1 MKIRIKKAKNGLNI
15 ICAETPYLNKASLVV
30 LVRGGSVYE
39 NKNNNG
45 VFHLI
50 EHSIFNGSK
59 KYKNSEEI
67 ENKIS
72 ELGLIEDVQTNKEF
86 TKYSFGFHSKNS
98 CEALEFISEI
108 LLNPIFNEKQ
118 INKEKKIIA
127 EELSLDAND
136 NYRKFYIKSNKL
148 LFKKNPLNLDPAGT
162 KKSLSN
168 LSASSLKQIYQRYY
182 VANNMVMVYAG
193 NLPSEKILSA
203 IKENF
208 AFLKKGEGAI
218 YPKFKFERNK
228 KFAENSIKI
237 GTDFNFISFAFLVSF
252 SKQKDK
258 DLIYLLKDIINK
270 KIQDNLI
277 FKEKMGYDLGVNVTE
292 FEKIGLLDI
301 CGGLTKN
308 NKEKILKI
316 LKKEIFFLEIT
327 EMEFQQA
334 KNKIS
339 DNFDLM
345 LDNSFELSEYL
356 AFNLLDE
363 NKLITPQQGK
373 ALFQKITLADIQN
386 FAKKIL
392 TQENSFLFI
401 AS

>member
-1 MKIRIKKAKNGLNI
+1 MKIKSEKTKQGINI
-15 ICAETPYLNKASLVV
+15 ICAETPYLNKASLVI
-30 LVRGGSVYE
+30 LVKSGSVYE

-72 ELGLIEDVQTNKEF
+72 ELGLIEDIQTNKEF
-86 TKYSFGFHSKNS
+86 TKYSFSFHSKNS
-98 CEALEFISEI
+98 CEALKFISEI
-108 LLNPIFNEKQ
+108 LFNPIFNEKQ
-118 INKEKKIIA
+118 IKKEKEMIM

-148 LFKKNPLNLDPAGT
+148 LFKKTPLNLDPAGT

-168 LSASSLKQIYQRYY
+168 LNASTLQQIYQQYY
-182 VANNMVMVYAG
+182 VANNMVIVYAG
-193 NLPSEKILSA
+193 NLPSEKILPT

-208 AFLKKGEGAI
+208 TSLKKGVGAI
-218 YPKFKFERNK
+218 YPEFNLERNK
-228 KFAENSIKI
+228 KFAENLIKI
-237 GTDFNFISFAFLVSF
+237 GTDFNFISFVFLVSF
-252 SKQKDK
+252 SKQKEK
-258 DLIYLLKDIINK
+258 SLIYLLKDIINK
-270 KIQDNLI
+270 KIRDNLI
-277 FKEKMGYDLGVNVTE
+277 FKEKMGYDLGVNLTE

-308 NKEKILKI
+308 NKEKTLKI

-327 EMEFQQA
+327 ELEFQQA
-334 KNKIS
+334 KNKIL

-345 LDNSFELSEYL
+345 LDDIIKLSEYL

-401 AS
+401 A